1 MSFISDIRAKRQ
13 VRAYS
18 NKNEDII
25 QRYLSKPLARDDLQN
40 IVGMLS
46 HPEIHQPLMKHMDDL
61 LKQPNFDNSL
71 KEQFADRL
79 QKLPQS
85 SQRDAALDRLTTAFE
100 ATGSLSDKLRMIKP
114 EDKKPSLQERI
125 RQRIQDTYTAI
136 NAQVQR
142 AQDRVNDAKD
152 AAKNRL
158 AEKRDGIVDKVDKM
172 KATGRHRI
180 DDTRER
186 VTNSVFKMQSTVMPA
201 FDMLRDRITKKF
213 DDFRDEYHSRKL
225 TYQNDNNLRAALAK
239 GLDAETLADG
249 IDSMQLPEIR
259 YPMVHNADAILR
271 QKSMTP
277 KLADDFFNAALDY
290 VASLDKKNPLR
301 EKFQQA
307 FNDYDARV
315 ANQAENTD
323 DKNAKLQKDAIDET
337 PSSVDTRFRGVN
349 APEAPSDHTLQLN
362 AEEREFWKQKI
373 GYLAFDPRYKGTIP
387 PIEDL
392 VKDFLEHGDEFEKQQ
407 KVDQNVEAEHKG
419 INTPETPLDRGLR
432 LHAEDREFEKQQKV
446 AQAFDAQFRG
456 INPPETPLDRKLRL
470 HAEDREFEKQQKV
483 DQNVE
488 AERKQ
493 KPDVKNAELTGFDEH
508 GQAEYHF
515 PNGENKSEQ
524 AISEMMSTEYS
535 SDYMPPDDLPGQ
547 LNDEDQDA
555 AKNRLTEKRSSADAI
570 DEEAFTSGLE
580 NLEPPESS
588 LQMSC

>member
-40 IVGMLS
+40 IVGLLS

-61 LKQPNFDNSL
+61 LKQPNFDDSL

-114 EDKKPSLQERI
+114 EDKKPSLQECI

-136 NAQVQR
+136 NAQVKR
-142 AQDRVNDAKD
+142 AQDRVNNAKD
-152 AAKNRL
+152 TAKNRL

-180 DDTRER
+180 DDARER

-239 GLDAETLADG
+239 GLDSETSADG
-249 IDSMQLPEIR
+249 IDGMQLPEIR

-315 ANQAENTD
+315 ANQTKNMA
-323 DKNAKLQKDAIDET
+323 DKNDKLQKEAVDE
-337 PSSVDTRFRGVN
+337 N
-349 APEAPSDHTLQLN
+349 APSV
-362 AEEREFWKQKI
+362 KK
-373 GYLAFDPRYKGTIP
+373 DPRFT
-387 PIEDL
+387 
-392 VKDFLEHGDEFEKQQ
+392 KQRESQ
-407 KVDQNVEAEHKG
+407 LKNK
-419 INTPETPLDRGLR
+419 
-432 LHAEDREFEKQQKV
+432 DREFEKQQKV
-446 AQAFDAQFRG
+446 ADNSEQQRYDRELQLKFEDREFEKQQRVAQIAEAELRG
-456 INPPETPLDRKLRL
+456 IDPPETPLDRKLRL
-470 HAEDREFEKQQKV
+470 HAEDREFWKQQKVSQAVDAQLEQQRLQRESQLKNKDREFEKQQKV
-483 DQNVE
+483 DQNVDTQH
-488 AERKQ
+488 KQ
-493 KPDVKNAELTGFDEH
+493 TPDVKNAELTGFDEH
-508 GQAEYHF
+508 GRAEYYF
-515 PNGENKSEQ
+515 PNGENESEQ
-524 AISEMMSTEYS
+524 TISEMMSMEYPS
-535 SDYMPPDDLPGQ
+535 NYMPPDDLPGQ
-547 LNDEDQDA
+547 LNDEDY
-555 AKNRLTEKRSSADAI
+555 KVLNKMESSYTVPENDL
-570 DEEAFTSGLE
+570 DEAFTLGLE

-588 LQMSC
+588 LQM

>member
-79 QKLPQS
+79 QKLPRS

-100 ATGSLSDKLRMIKP
+100 ATGSLSDKLRTIKP

-142 AQDRVNDAKD
+142 AQDRVNNAKD
-152 AAKNRL
+152 TAKNRL
-158 AEKRDGIVDKVDKM
+158 AEKRDNIVGKVDKM
-172 KATGRHRI
+172 KAFGRHRI
-180 DDTRER
+180 DDARER

-201 FDMLRDRITKKF
+201 FDMLKERVTKKF
-213 DDFRDEYHSRKL
+213 NNFRDEYHSRKL

-315 ANQAENTD
+315 ANQTENTA
-323 DKNAKLQKDAIDET
+323 DKNEN
-337 PSSVDTRFRGVN
+337 R
-349 APEAPSDHTLQLN
+349 
-362 AEEREFWKQKI
+362 
-373 GYLAFDPRYKGTIP
+373 
-387 PIEDL
+387 
-392 VKDFLEHGDEFEKQQ
+392 EFEKQQ

-419 INTPETPLDRGLR
+419 INTPETPLDRRLR

-456 INPPETPLDRKLRL
+456 IDPPETPLERKLRL

-483 DQNVE
+483 AQAFDAQH
-488 AERKQ
+488 KQ

-508 GQAEYHF
+508 GQAEYYF

-524 AISEMMSTEYS
+524 TISEMMSTEYP

-547 LNDEDQDA
+547 LNDEDY
-555 AKNRLTEKRSSADAI
+555 KVLNKMESSYTVSENDI
-570 DEEAFTSGLE
+570 DNAFTLGLE

-588 LQMSC
+588 LQM

>member
-79 QKLPQS
+79 QKLPRS

-100 ATGSLSDKLRMIKP
+100 ATGSLSDKLRTIKP

-142 AQDRVNDAKD
+142 AQDRVNNAKD
-152 AAKNRL
+152 TAKNRL
-158 AEKRDGIVDKVDKM
+158 AEKRDNIVGKVDKM
-172 KATGRHRI
+172 KAFGRHRI
-180 DDTRER
+180 DDARER

-201 FDMLRDRITKKF
+201 FDMLKERVTKKF
-213 DDFRDEYHSRKL
+213 NNFRDEYHSRKL

-315 ANQAENTD
+315 ANQTENTA
-323 DKNAKLQKDAIDET
+323 DKNE
-337 PSSVDTRFRGVN
+337 N
-349 APEAPSDHTLQLN
+349 
-362 AEEREFWKQKI
+362 
-373 GYLAFDPRYKGTIP
+373 
-387 PIEDL
+387 
-392 VKDFLEHGDEFEKQQ
+392 
-407 KVDQNVEAEHKG
+407 
-419 INTPETPLDRGLR
+419 
-432 LHAEDREFEKQQKV
+432 REFEKQQKV
-446 AQAFDAQFRG
+446 SQAFDAQ
-456 INPPETPLDRKLRL
+456 
-470 HAEDREFEKQQKV
+470 H
-483 DQNVE
+483 
-488 AERKQ
+488 KQ
-493 KPDVKNAELTGFDEH
+493 KPDVKNAELSGFNEH
-508 GQAEYHF
+508 GQAEYYF

-524 AISEMMSTEYS
+524 TISEMMSTEYP
-535 SDYMPPDDLPGQ
+535 SDYMPPDDLPVQ
-547 LNDEDQDA
+547 LNDEDYEVLN
-555 AKNRLTEKRSSADAI
+555 KMESSYTVSENDI
-570 DEEAFTSGLE
+570 DNAFTLGLE

-588 LQMSC
+588 LQM

>member
-79 QKLPQS
+79 QKLPRS

-180 DDTRER
+180 DDARER

-249 IDSMQLPEIR
+249 IDGMQLPEIR

-315 ANQAENTD
+315 ANQAENMA
-323 DKNAKLQKDAIDET
+323 DKNE
-337 PSSVDTRFRGVN
+337 N
-349 APEAPSDHTLQLN
+349 
-362 AEEREFWKQKI
+362 
-373 GYLAFDPRYKGTIP
+373 
-387 PIEDL
+387 
-392 VKDFLEHGDEFEKQQ
+392 
-407 KVDQNVEAEHKG
+407 
-419 INTPETPLDRGLR
+419 
-432 LHAEDREFEKQQKV
+432 
-446 AQAFDAQFRG
+446 
-456 INPPETPLDRKLRL
+456 
-470 HAEDREFEKQQKV
+470 REFEKQQKV
-483 DQNVE
+483 DQNVD
-488 AERKQ
+488 AQFKQ
-493 KPDVKNAELTGFDEH
+493 TPDVKNAELAGFNEH
-508 GQAEYHF
+508 GQAEYYF
-515 PNGENKSEQ
+515 PNGENESEQ
-524 AISEMMSTEYS
+524 TISEMIRTEYPLACV
-535 SDYMPPDDLPGQ
+535 PPAILPRQ
-547 LNDEDQDA
+547 LNDEDQDV
-555 AKNRLTEKRSSADAI
+555 AKNRLAEKRSSADAI

-588 LQMSC
+588 IKMSC

>member
-61 LKQPNFDNSL
+61 LKQPNFDNGL

-79 QKLPQS
+79 QKLPRS

-100 ATGSLSDKLRMIKP
+100 ATGSLSDKLRTIKP

-125 RQRIQDTYTAI
+125 QQRIRDTYTAI

-142 AQDRVNDAKD
+142 AQDRVNNAKD
-152 AAKNRL
+152 TAKNRL
-158 AEKRDGIVDKVDKM
+158 AEKRDNIVGKVDKM
-172 KATGRHRI
+172 KAFGRHRI
-180 DDTRER
+180 DDARER

-201 FDMLRDRITKKF
+201 FDMLKERVTKKF
-213 DDFRDEYHSRKL
+213 NNFRDEYHSRKL

-249 IDSMQLPEIR
+249 IDSMQMPEIR

-315 ANQAENTD
+315 ANQTENMA
-323 DKNAKLQKDAIDET
+323 DKNDKVQKEAVDE
-337 PSSVDTRFRGVN
+337 N
-349 APEAPSDHTLQLN
+349 APSVKN
-362 AEEREFWKQKI
+362 
-373 GYLAFDPRYKGTIP
+373 DPRFAKQP
-387 PIEDL
+387 QLRHKNEDR
-392 VKDFLEHGDEFEKQQ
+392 EFEKQQ
-407 KVDQNVEAEHKG
+407 KVADNSEQQRYDRELQRKFEDREYRKQQRVAQIAEAEFRG
-419 INTPETPLDRGLR
+419 IDPPKTPLERKLR
-432 LHAEDREFEKQQKV
+432 RHAEDREFEKQQKV
-446 AQAFDAQFRG
+446 SQAF
-456 INPPETPLDRKLRL
+456 
-470 HAEDREFEKQQKV
+470 
-483 DQNVE
+483 E
-488 AERKQ
+488 AEHKQ
-493 KPDVKNAELTGFDEH
+493 NPDVKNAELSGFDEH
-508 GQAEYHF
+508 GRAEYYF
-515 PNGENKSEQ
+515 PSGEYEPEQ
-524 AISEMMSTEYS
+524 TISEMMSMEYP
-535 SDYMPPDDLPGQ
+535 SDYMPPDDLPVQ
-547 LNDEDQDA
+547 LNDEDYEVLN
-555 AKNRLTEKRSSADAI
+555 KMESSYTVPENDI
-570 DEEAFTSGLE
+570 DKAFTSGLE

-588 LQMSC
+588 LQM

>member
-13 VRAYS
+13 VRVYS

-46 HPEIHQPLMKHMDDL
+46 HPEIHQPLMKHVDDL

-79 QKLPQS
+79 QKLPRS
-85 SQRDAALDRLTTAFE
+85 SQRDAALDRLTTAVE
-100 ATGSLSDKLRMIKP
+100 ATGSLSDKLRTIKP

-142 AQDRVNDAKD
+142 AQDRVNNAKD
-152 AAKNRL
+152 TAKNRL
-158 AEKRDGIVDKVDKM
+158 AEKRDNIVGKVDKM
-172 KATGRHRI
+172 KAFGRHRI
-180 DDTRER
+180 DDARER

-201 FDMLRDRITKKF
+201 FDMLKERVTKKF
-213 DDFRDEYHSRKL
+213 NDFRDEYHSRKL

-315 ANQAENTD
+315 ANQTENTA
-323 DKNAKLQKDAIDET
+323 DKNEN
-337 PSSVDTRFRGVN
+337 R
-349 APEAPSDHTLQLN
+349 
-362 AEEREFWKQKI
+362 
-373 GYLAFDPRYKGTIP
+373 
-387 PIEDL
+387 
-392 VKDFLEHGDEFEKQQ
+392 EFEKQQ

-419 INTPETPLDRGLR
+419 INTPETPLDRRLR

-446 AQAFDAQFRG
+446 AQAFDVQ
-456 INPPETPLDRKLRL
+456 
-470 HAEDREFEKQQKV
+470 H
-483 DQNVE
+483 
-488 AERKQ
+488 KQ

-508 GQAEYHF
+508 GQAEYYF

-524 AISEMMSTEYS
+524 TISEMMSTEYP
-535 SDYMPPDDLPGQ
+535 SDYMPPDDLPVQ
-547 LNDEDQDA
+547 LNDEDY
-555 AKNRLTEKRSSADAI
+555 KVLNKMESSYTVSENDI
-570 DEEAFTSGLE
+570 DNAFTLGLE

-588 LQMSC
+588 LQM